1 MKPQFLADKLLHSD
15 SHIRFVAISNMD
27 GNILASVNRVGMN
40 NILTEDETENSLQ
53 RAISSWNSRREL
65 FDKTG
70 EGKYALVVYEKLK
83 RITIP
88 IDKEHLIYITFDSD
102 GNNRDVVQ
110 AVLNLKPGQT
120 SEGLSTS

>member
-27 GNILASVNRVGMN
+27 GNILASVNREGMN
-40 NILTEDETENSLQ
+40 NILTEDETEKSLQ

-120 SEGLSTS
+120 SEGLSAS

>member
-1 MKPQFLADKLLHSD
+1 MEPQFLADKLLHSD

-27 GNILASVNRVGMN
+27 GNILASVNRKGMN
-40 NILTEDETENSLQ
+40 NILTEDETEKSLQ

-65 FDKTG
+65 FYKTG

-120 SEGLSTS
+120 SEGLDTS

>member
-27 GNILASVNRVGMN
+27 GNILASVNRKGMN
-40 NILTEDETENSLQ
+40 NILTEDETEKSLQ

-88 IDKEHLIYITFDSD
+88 IDKDKI
-102 GNNRDVVQ
+102 
-110 AVLNLKPGQT
+110 
-120 SEGLSTS
+120 

>member
-27 GNILASVNRVGMN
+27 GNILASINREGMN

-53 RAISSWNSRREL
+53 RAISSWKSRREL

-120 SEGLSTS
+120 SEGLSAS

>member
-40 NILTEDETENSLQ
+40 NILTEDETEKSLQ

-120 SEGLSTS
+120 SEGLSAS

>member
-27 GNILASVNRVGMN
+27 GNILASVNRKGMN
-40 NILTEDETENSLQ
+40 NILTEDETEKSLQ

-120 SEGLSTS
+120 SEGLSAS

>member
-27 GNILASVNRVGMN
+27 GNILASINREGMN
-40 NILTEDETENSLQ
+40 NILTEDETEKSLQ

>member
-1 MKPQFLADKLLHSD
+1 
-15 SHIRFVAISNMD
+15 MD

-53 RAISSWNSRREL
+53 RAISSWKSRREL

-70 EGKYALVVYEKLK
+70 AGKYARVVYEKLK

>member
-15 SHIRFVAISNMD
+15 SHIRFVAISNMG
-27 GNILASVNRVGMN
+27 GNILASVNREGMN
-40 NILTEDETENSLQ
+40 NILTEDETEKSLQ

>member
-27 GNILASVNRVGMN
+27 GNILASVNRKGMN
-40 NILTEDETENSLQ
+40 NILTEDETEKSLQ

-88 IDKEHLIYITFDSD
+88 IDKEHLIYIRFDSD

-120 SEGLSTS
+120 SEGLSAS